1 MGVAPRA
8 AGAKKLVK
16 KELKNSTQSVRGSS
30 GTWTQSVNVKN
41 ILPTKYSRLTTNN
54 FAVQMISYY
63 MGTSTSWS
71 TLYCEALSY
80 DSNTGILSYRIRYTG
95 GNSDANGTWK
105 DSVLCFYL
113 DD

>member
-80 DSNTGILSYRIRYTG
+80 DSKTGILSYRIRYTG

-105 DSVLCFYL
+105 ASVLCFYL